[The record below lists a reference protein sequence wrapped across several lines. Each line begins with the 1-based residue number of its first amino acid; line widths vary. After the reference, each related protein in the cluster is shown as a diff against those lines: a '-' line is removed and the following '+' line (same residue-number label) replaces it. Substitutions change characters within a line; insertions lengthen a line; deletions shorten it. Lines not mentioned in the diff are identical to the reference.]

1 MEINL
6 IDKIKQYKQ
15 EHLLAYIDELN
26 EEDRSNLIAQLKIVD
41 FSELDK
47 LIKKYVMSDYQIS
60 IPSNLEPASYFSTFP
75 EGDEQKEFYLKA
87 IEKGQLLLKQGKVA
101 ALTVAGGQGS
111 RLGFDGPKGSYP
123 LDIVVTKTLF
133 EYFAESLL
141 RAGEKYGAPIR
152 WYIMTSS
159 VNDLETKE
167 FFIKN
172 NYFGMAA
179 DQVIFFVQGTMPAIG
194 NDGKILLKNKS
205 SLALAPDG
213 HGGTLLA
220 LNSSGALED
229 MKNNGV
235 EHLSYFQVDNPLVS
249 VVDPLFL
256 GLHKLE
262 ESEVSSRALIKTGP
276 FEKLGNFCMVDGSLE
291 IIEYSDMPDEL
302 SQEVDE
308 NGVLKFRAG
317 SPAIHIFKRDF
328 VERLT
333 AGGTLHLPW
342 HRADKKVPCLDASGV
357 EIDPEEPNA
366 VKLETFIF
374 DAIPMANKTMILA
387 AAREEEFA
395 PVKNKTGVDSA
406 ESCREM
412 LINRDARWLEA
423 AGVKVERDDKGAV
436 AAVIQLSPR
445 IFLDREDVVEY
456 YSNKELVI
464 KAGERVFIK

>member
-47 LIKKYVMSDYQIS
+47 LIKKYVLSDYQIS
-60 IPSNLEPASYFSTFP
+60 IPSNLEPASYFPIFP

-423 AGVKVERDDKGAV
+423 AGVKVERDDNGAV

-445 IFLDREDVVEY
+445 TFLDREDVVEY